1 MSSHTPRLL
10 ALAFAISAPLA
21 AQEPGGT
28 VVYPGARVL
37 AEAPVMGGAWVPGQL
52 AAARV
57 RGLTCLG
64 VALDAR
70 EPGGAP
76 VFVLLKGITAL
87 KVDRRTN
94 TDVRTAFAL
103 PPAADSDW
111 TAVDLGALRRQDAAC
126 TAPQPQAAQ

>member
-1 MSSHTPRLL
+1 MSTHTPLLL

-21 AQEPGGT
+21 AQERGGT

-37 AEAPVMGGAWVPGQL
+37 AQAPVLGSAWLPGQL
-52 AAARV
+52 ASARV

-76 VFVLLKGITAL
+76 MFVLLKGIASL
-87 KVDRRTN
+87 RVDQRTN
-94 TDVRTAFAL
+94 TDVRSAIAL
-103 PPAADSDW
+103 APPADSDW
-111 TAVDLGALRRQDAAC
+111 SPVDLTALRRQDAAC
-126 TAPQPQAAQ
+126 TSPRPAAAP